1 MASPRGR
8 ARAGGGAGRAA
19 GREVTGE
26 GGGGGLSSGDAAA
39 MLETLRER
47 LLSVQQDF
55 TSGWVHGGGRKGA
68 RTAGPGSRDAASAHP
83 GSHLAPATPL
93 TQPRAS
99 HPRPGGDSSQLS
111 GVGPAARSNF
121 GSAGQAQT
129 RAPGRGAG
137 PEGCGRPRVGRPFPS
152 RSGRPERGRVRGE
165 RAPAP
170 TRDGDPAPPPTPPRP
185 LPARAASPSRRPRP
199 GGRFVRPR
207 ARRLSAFSSPFDFS
221 LYLGFSA
228 SVKKLSGQRNARTGD
243 PVHALV
249 VTRTRS

>member
-1 MASPRGR
+1 
-8 ARAGGGAGRAA
+8 
-19 GREVTGE
+19 
-26 GGGGGLSSGDAAA
+26 

-55 TSGWVHGGGRKGA
+55 TSGWVHGGGRKGS

-111 GVGPAARSNF
+111 GFGPAARSNLRP
-121 GSAGQAQT
+121 AGQAQT
-129 RAPGRGAG
+129 RAPGPGAG
-137 PEGCGRPRVGRPFPS
+137 PEGCRRPGVGQSFPG
-152 RSGRPERGRVRGE
+152 RSGRPKRGRVRGE

-170 TRDGDPAPPPTPPRP
+170 TRDGDPAPPPTLPRP
-185 LPARAASPSRRPRP
+185 LPARGATPSRPPGP

-207 ARRLSAFSSPFDFS
+207 AEAERPFFP
-221 LYLGFSA
+221 F
-228 SVKKLSGQRNARTGD
+228 
-243 PVHALV
+243 
-249 VTRTRS
+249 